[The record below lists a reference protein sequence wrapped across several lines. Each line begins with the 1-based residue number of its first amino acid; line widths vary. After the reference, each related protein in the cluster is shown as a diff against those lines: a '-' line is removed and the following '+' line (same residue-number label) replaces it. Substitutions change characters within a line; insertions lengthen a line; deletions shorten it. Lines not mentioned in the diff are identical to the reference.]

1 MDHLTAENWDT
12 IRTIAKL
19 LVSERGERSA
29 SFARH
34 QALKAQAKGE
44 PLRAE
49 LWHTIAGVAEQ
60 TMKSADDAD
69 QRPARSRRE
78 RKPEKATTG

>member
-1 MDHLTAENWDT
+1 MDHHLTDENWDT
-12 IRTIAKL
+12 IRGIARL

-29 SFARH
+29 TYARH

-49 LWHTIAGVAEQ
+49 LWHTIADVAEQ
-60 TMKSADDAD
+60 TMTSADDAEGF
-69 QRPARSRRE
+69 RR
-78 RKPEKATTG
+78 ASGTNAG